1 MSNLF
6 KFSKDKSC
14 FPSNNNKVA
23 YEKAKL
29 ALYCSPRSAFET
41 VDINRYIDI

>member
-1 MSNLF
+1 VSNLF

-29 ALYCSPRSAFET
+29 ARFCSPRSVFGT
-41 VDINRYIDI
+41 YDINSYIDI